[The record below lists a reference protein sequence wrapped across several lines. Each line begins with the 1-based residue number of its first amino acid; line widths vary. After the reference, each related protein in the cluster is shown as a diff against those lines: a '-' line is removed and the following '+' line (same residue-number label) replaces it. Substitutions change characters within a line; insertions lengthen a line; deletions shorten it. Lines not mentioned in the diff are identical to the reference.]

1 MAWGI
6 FNKIKKGLKT
16 FGDKVLNG
24 AKWVNNN
31 VLKPAL
37 PIAGKIIDNFVPG
50 ASNVLN
56 NVSAGID
63 KVSQFRDNLGNNRA
77 LTYSQHNNDIVPR
90 FKTEY

>member
-56 NVSAGID
+56 TVSTGID

-77 LTYSQHNNDIVPR
+77 ITYSQRDNDIVPR